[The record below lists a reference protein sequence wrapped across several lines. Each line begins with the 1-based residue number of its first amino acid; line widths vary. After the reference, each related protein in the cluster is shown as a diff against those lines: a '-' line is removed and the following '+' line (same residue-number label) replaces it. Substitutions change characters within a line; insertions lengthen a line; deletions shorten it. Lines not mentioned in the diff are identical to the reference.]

1 VSSADV
7 APAAADVTVVETC
20 GRWPLLFLFGSGVGW
35 LVVSGVIALIA
46 GIQLHAPGFLAD
58 CPILTHGRAQALAET
73 AFVYG
78 WLANLGLGLALW
90 VLGRLGGEPLR
101 AANWITAGAV
111 FWNLGITLGLV
122 GIVTDGATAVPFL
135 ELPRGIQPLL
145 LVAYGAIAVGGVLAW
160 TGRRR
165 EVMFASHWYAIAALF
180 LFPWLSSIAQVLL
193 LWSPVRG
200 VLQGVV
206 AGWYAQGIWTLWL
219 APLALSA
226 VYYVV
231 PKCTGKVLPSYDFAP
246 LGFWCLLFIGGWT
259 GGRHLIGG
267 PVPAWI
273 STIAIVAS
281 ALLLFHYFIVWLNL
295 RGALAGGAVALR
307 FISFGLVA
315 YVLGGVIDALTG
327 LRAVAVVTQFTYFD
341 EAQRQL
347 ALYGAVSMMLCG
359 ALYYALPRLTGRPWA
374 WGGLICAHLTLAGVG
389 IVLLVVAL
397 AGAGLVQG
405 SDLNDTAIPLAAIAA
420 HTHAWLVCATV
431 AQVIL
436 LGGNLLFA
444 INFCKSALC
453 PFYAAFAAERLRS
466 GAAAEA
472 SAS

>member
-1 VSSADV
+1 VSAAEPSAS
-7 APAAADVTVVETC
+7 ALDVTVVETY
-20 GRWPLLFLFGSGVGW
+20 GRWPLLVLFGSAVSW
-35 LVVSGVIALIA
+35 LVVSGVIALVS
-46 GIQLHAPGFLAD
+46 GIQLHSPGFLAD
-58 CPILTHGRAQALAET
+58 CPVFTHGRAEALAET

-90 VLGRLGGEPLR
+90 VLGRLAGEPLR
-101 AANWITAGAV
+101 AGNWIAAGAV

-122 GIVTDGATAVPFL
+122 GIVTDGATAVPLL

-200 VLQGVV
+200 VLQSVV

-231 PKCTGKVLPSYDFAP
+231 PKITGQVLPSYDFAP
-246 LGFWCLLFIGGWT
+246 LGFWSLLFIGGWT

-281 ALLLFHYFIVWLNL
+281 TTLLFHYLIVWLNL
-295 RGALAGGAVALR
+295 RGALGGGGTALR
-307 FISFGLVA
+307 FIAFGLVA
-315 YVLGGVIDALTG
+315 YVLGGVVDSLTAM
-327 LRAVAVVTQFTYFD
+327 RSVAAVTQFTYFD
-341 EAQRQL
+341 EAQQQL
-347 ALYGAVSMMLCG
+347 ALFGAVSMMLCG
-359 ALYYALPRLTGRPWA
+359 SLYYALPRITGRPWA
-374 WGGLICAHLTLAGVG
+374 YGGLVSAHLVLSSLG

-405 SDLNDTAIPLAAIAA
+405 GDLNHAAVSMGQIAA
-420 HTHAWLVCATV
+420 DTQGWLVFATV
-431 AQVIL
+431 AQLVL
-436 LGGNLLFA
+436 LLGNLLFA
-444 INFCKSALC
+444 FNFFKSALC
-453 PFYAAFAAERLRS
+453 PFYAAFVTERLRS
-466 GAAAEA
+466 GAPAA
-472 SAS
+472 SLS

>member
-1 VSSADV
+1 VSSAD
-7 APAAADVTVVETC
+7 ASASDVTVVETY
-20 GRWPLLFLFGSGVGW
+20 GRWPLLFLFGSAVSW
-35 LVVSGVIALIA
+35 LVVSGIIALVA
-46 GIQLHAPGFLAD
+46 GMQLHSPGFMAD
-58 CPILTHGRAQALAET
+58 CPVFTHGHAQAMAET
-73 AFVYG
+73 TFVYG
-78 WLANLGLGLALW
+78 WLANIGLGLALW
-90 VLGRLGGEPLR
+90 VLGRLAGEPLR
-101 AANWITAGAV
+101 ASNWIVAGAV

-122 GIVTDGATAVPFL
+122 GIIFDGATAVPFL

-200 VLQGVV
+200 VLQSVV

-231 PKCTGKVLPSYDFAP
+231 PKVTGKVLPSYDFAP
-246 LGFWCLLFIGGWT
+246 LGFWALLFIGGWT

-281 ALLLFHYFIVWLNL
+281 TTLLFHYLIVWLNL
-295 RGALAGGAVALR
+295 RTALGGGGVVLR
-307 FISFGLVA
+307 FIAFGLVA
-315 YVLGGVIDALTG
+315 YVLGGVLDALTAMRG
-327 LRAVAVVTQFTYFD
+327 VAEVTQFTYFD
-341 EAQRQL
+341 GAQQQL
-347 ALYGAVSMMLCG
+347 ALFGAVSMMLCG
-359 ALYYALPRLTGRPWA
+359 SLYYALPRITGRPWA
-374 WGGLICAHLTLAGVG
+374 YGGLVCAHFALAALG

-405 SDLNDTAIPLAAIAA
+405 HDLNHPGVSMAQIGEDT
-420 HTHAWLVCATV
+420 HGWLLCATL
-431 AQVIL
+431 AQLIL

-444 INFCKSALC
+444 INFFKSALC
-453 PFYAAFAAERLRS
+453 PFYAAFVTERFRSTAPAASLS
-466 GAAAEA
+466 
-472 SAS
+472 